1 MKFNESFI
9 LCKQKSSCPLP
20 KIMYKFANFEV
31 SIFIKLFFFNRDI
44 VHRDIKLDNVL
55 IYRSDF
61 QRIKLCDFGESFPTG
76 STVERRNEWL
86 PYSPPEVLEIKPEGS
101 YK

>member
-1 MKFNESFI
+1 MLN
-9 LCKQKSSCPLP
+9 QK
-20 KIMYKFANFEV
+20 V
-31 SIFIKLFFFNRDI
+31 SIFIKLFSFNRDI

>member
-1 MKFNESFI
+1 MSFSKNELCIRFQI
-9 LCKQKSSCPLP
+9 LIILNK
-20 KIMYKFANFEV
+20 EV
-31 SIFIKLFFFNRDI
+31 SIFIKLFFFIRDI